1 MRWQIIII
9 ILQILTLSSAL
20 AAEAKYTPT
29 VRFMPLPPPKINSP
43 SQHKFAPPPA
53 KFFPITQSRYP
64 VPMQL
69 QTGAKD
75 NMVKNAEVVLPDS
88 SDKIISENKANMS
101 QEQAQQIISIFA
113 TKQ

>member
-1 MRWQIIII
+1 MRRQIIII
-9 ILQILTLSSAL
+9 ILQLLAVNSAL

-29 VRFMPLPPPKINSP
+29 MRFMPLPPPKINSP
-43 SQHKFAPPPA
+43 SQHKFVSPPA

-64 VPMQL
+64 VPMAL

-75 NMVKNAEVVLPDS
+75 NMVKTAEVVLPDAP
-88 SDKIISENKANMS
+88 DKIISKNKANMS

-113 TKQ
+113 TTH